1 MKANKGLQK
10 FTETEKRI
18 EALMSKTKVTQKDM
32 KEILKDTDM
41 PSFEV
46 YLSNLL
52 NTLKGNELD
61 NFLNKVDDIINIDT
75 RNQLWEANH
84 YWITNSISKH
94 IEEYGKMP
102 TKNEIAKD
110 TGLSRQT
117 VHKHLRKFNEHPMY
131 AEQIQQFKFTADRVL
146 AKVIKMAVAGQG
158 NVKAARL
165 YFEVM
170 GLLNNGQSSGNTLI
184 KNQNNYIQINGTVL
198 SQETIKQ
205 LNDDQLNTL
214 EDILKTILPNPIKLK
229 DAT

>member
-1 MKANKGLQK
+1 
-10 FTETEKRI
+10 
-18 EALMSKTKVTQKDM
+18 
-32 KEILKDTDM
+32 M
-41 PSFEV
+41 PAFGV

-61 NFLNKVDDIINIDT
+61 TFLTKVDDIINIDT

-131 AEQIQQFKFTADRVL
+131 AEQIQQFKFAADWVL

-170 GLLNNGQSSGNTLI
+170 GYLNNGQSSGNTLI
-184 KNQNNYIQINGTVL
+184 KNQNNYIQINGMIL
-198 SQETIKQ
+198 SQDKIQ
-205 LNDDQLNTL
+205 S
-214 EDILKTILPNPIKLK
+214 LKPEQIKLIEEIFK
-229 DAT
+229 ENEVV

>member
-32 KEILKDTDM
+32 KKMIRDTDM

-52 NTLKGNELD
+52 NTLKGDELD

-131 AEQIQQFKFTADRVL
+131 AEQIQKFKFTADRVL

-170 GLLNNGQSSGNTLI
+170 GLLNNGHTSGNTLI
-184 KNQNNYIQINGTVL
+184 KNQNNYIQINGVTL
-198 SQETIKQ
+198 SQEKIQ
-205 LNDDQLNTL
+205 N
-214 EDILKTILPNPIKLK
+214 LKPEQIKLIEDVIK
-229 DAT
+229 GIIVE

>member
-1 MKANKGLQK
+1 MKENRGLQK

-18 EALMSKTKVTQKDM
+18 EELMSKTKVTQKDM
-32 KEILKDTDM
+32 KDILRNEDM
-41 PSFEV
+41 PAFQD
-46 YLSNLL
+46 YLSNIL
-52 NTLKGNELD
+52 NTLKGDKLD
-61 NFLNKVDDIINIDT
+61 DFLFKIDDIVNTDT
-75 RNQLWEANH
+75 RNQLWETNH
-84 YWITNSISKH
+84 YCITHSISKH

-117 VHKHLRKFNEHPMY
+117 VYKHLRKFNEHPLY

-170 GLLNNGQSSGNTLI
+170 GLLNNGQTSANTLI
-184 KNQNNYIQINGTVL
+184 KNQNNYIQINGVTL
-198 SQETIKQ
+198 SQEKIQ
-205 LNDDQLNTL
+205 N
-214 EDILKTILPNPIKLK
+214 LKPEQIKLIEDVIK
-229 DAT
+229 GIIIE